1 MCCNGLL
8 RKKFVWDSSDTH
20 HEETGVFEVIFYT
33 RYIFLLLFLIFAFA
47 CNAKRFAI
55 VIIFFIFLN
64 LSAVYGQ
71 TVKSFLANVLR
82 LVSLEACD
90 QDLTYSL
97 DTSKIFP

>member
-33 RYIFLLLFLIFAFA
+33 CYIFLLLFLIFAFA

-55 VIIFFIFLN
+55 AIIFFI
-64 LSAVYGQ
+64 YGQ

>member
-55 VIIFFIFLN
+55 AIFFLFSLILALFMDR
-64 LSAVYGQ
+64 LSKV
-71 TVKSFLANVLR
+71 F
-82 LVSLEACD
+82 
-90 QDLTYSL
+90 
-97 DTSKIFP
+97 